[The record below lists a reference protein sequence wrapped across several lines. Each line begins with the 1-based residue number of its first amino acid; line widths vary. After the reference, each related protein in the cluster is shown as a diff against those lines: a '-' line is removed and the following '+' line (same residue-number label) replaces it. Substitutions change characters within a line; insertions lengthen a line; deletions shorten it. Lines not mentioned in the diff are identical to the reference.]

1 MKTRAESLGL
11 QDCLLWTGFLE
22 GAQKLSALA
31 ACQMFVLPS
40 SSENFGIALLEAMAA
55 GLPCISTEGVALAK
69 DAAVSGAVLLAERR
83 APALASVMDRLAE
96 SAELRESLGSRA
108 ADLARNAYSAEA
120 MAAALENL
128 YLQSRK

>member
-1 MKTRAESLGL
+1 
-11 QDCLLWTGFLE
+11 
-22 GAQKLSALA
+22 
-31 ACQMFVLPS
+31 MFVLPS
-40 SSENFGIALLEAMAA
+40 SSENFGIALLEAMAS

-96 SAELRESLGSRA
+96 SSELRESLGSRA